1 MSELKIMTH
10 LGPHLNIVN
19 LLGAC
24 TKSGRRLVLG
34 FLGVS
39 GNPLCCGNFL
49 FCFVLV
55 FRDRVSLCSPG
66 CPITHFVDQAGL
78 EPRNPPASA
87 SHVLGLKACATTAQ
101 QKFLYLFLQWK
112 SPKGG
117 RPALCSTP
125 SRHPLIVRLSSRPLS
140 PRSVYAFL
148 SALLIILL
156 TGAGVFLPC
165 DLLVYFY
172 PPLHN
177 GIRADT
183 QGGSEHWAAPQFTMA
198 IMISDRNTFSWRQF

>member
-87 SHVLGLKACATTAQ
+87 SRVLGLKACTTTPGLLQELLNQSQAQ
-101 QKFLYLFLQWK
+101 I
-112 SPKGG
+112 
-117 RPALCSTP
+117 A
-125 SRHPLIVRLSSRPLS
+125 
-140 PRSVYAFL
+140 L
-148 SALLIILL
+148 SAPPNMPPEDKAHTWSSLGPPTFWKFMGSEKEWLLSVLHFYTGLFGTHRSHLHHHRILL
-156 TGAGVFLPC
+156 LWGFGQ
-165 DLLVYFY
+165 LL
-172 PPLHN
+172 
-177 GIRADT
+177 A
-183 QGGSEHWAAPQFTMA
+183 
-198 IMISDRNTFSWRQF
+198 